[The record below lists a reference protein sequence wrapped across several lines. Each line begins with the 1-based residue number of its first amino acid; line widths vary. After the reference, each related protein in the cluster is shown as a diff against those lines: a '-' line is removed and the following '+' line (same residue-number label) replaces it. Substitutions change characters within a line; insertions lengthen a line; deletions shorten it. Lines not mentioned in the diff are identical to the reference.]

1 MKKYIF
7 NILIALLT
15 TLPVL
20 AQKQAQAKLVLDKT
34 AAAFE
39 KAGGVKADFSV
50 QAFNKGHSVG
60 TATGTIEL
68 KGEKFFLK
76 TAETVS
82 WFDGKTQWS
91 YVTKNDEVN
100 VSNPTQEELQ
110 QINPYTFLYMYQK
123 GFSYKLGATKTYR
136 GKAVWE
142 VVLTARDKK
151 QELEHITLFVTK
163 DTYEPLCILLQ
174 QRGQQTRNEIT
185 ITSYQTKQNYADQ
198 VFTFDKKQYP
208 NAEVIDLR

>member
-91 YVTKNDEVN
+91 YMVRNDEVN
-100 VSNPTQEELQ
+100 VSTPTQEELQ

-123 GFSYKLGATKTYR
+123 GFSYKLGTVKTFQ

-142 VVLTARDKK
+142 VVLTANDKK
-151 QELEHITLFVTK
+151 QELESITLYVTK
-163 DTYEPLCILLQ
+163 NAYEPVCIQLQ
-174 QRGQQTRNEIT
+174 QRGQKTRNEIT
-185 ITSYQTKQNYADQ
+185 VTAYQTGLDYADD
-198 VFTFDKKQYP
+198 VFTFDRKAYP
-208 NAEVIDLR
+208 TAEVIDLR

>member
-91 YVTKNDEVN
+91 YLTQNDEVN
-100 VSNPTQEELQ
+100 ISTPTEAELQ
-110 QINPYTFLYMYQK
+110 GLNPYALLYLYKK
-123 GFSYKLGATKTYR
+123 GFDYELGKVADFH
-136 GKAVWE
+136 GKQVYE
-142 VVLTARDKK
+142 VILTATDKK
-151 QELEHITLFVTK
+151 QDLSRIVLYVVK
-163 DTYEPLCILLQ
+163 STYQP
-174 QRGQQTRNEIT
+174 
-185 ITSYQTKQNYADQ
+185 
-198 VFTFDKKQYP
+198 V
-208 NAEVIDLR
+208 